1 MHVAV
6 LRFHFQ
12 IFNTR
17 SLKEKRQVLRSIKGR
32 LQSRFNVSVAEIGS
46 QDVWN
51 RGEIGVALVGNDR
64 RYVDG
69 AIQKVLSFVETN
81 PAIRIIEHDIE
92 IL

>member
-6 LRFHFQ
+6 LRCYFQ

-17 SLKEKRQVLRSIKGR
+17 SLKEKRQVMRSLKGK

-46 QDVWN
+46 QDLWN
-51 RGEIGVALVGNDR
+51 QGEIGVALVGNDR
-64 RYVDG
+64 RYVNG
-69 AIQKVLSFVETN
+69 AIEKVLSFVEMN

-92 IL
+92 II